1 MNSAAKVG
9 VFFLI
14 VMIVAGILICKSE
27 DLHLGRKG
35 AKTVS
40 IVFNDV
46 SGLDDKATVR
56 VAGVRVGKVKKIR
69 QIEGRAYV
77 DVEIDD
83 PNVELRQGA
92 SAAIANLGLL
102 GEKSLELVPGPIGA
116 APLPEDSI
124 LTGNQAVSFA

>member
-14 VMIVAGILICKSE
+14 VMILAGILIFKIE
-27 DLHLGRKG
+27 DIHLGRNG

-40 IVFNDV
+40 IVFNNV

-56 VAGVRVGKVKKIR
+56 VACVGVGQFKKIR

-77 DVEIDD
+77 DVEIYD
-83 PNVELRQGA
+83 PNVELRQGH
-92 SAAIANLGLL
+92 SAAIDNLGLL
-102 GEKSLELVPGPIGA
+102 
-116 APLPEDSI
+116 
-124 LTGNQAVSFA
+124 